1 VRDKPAGTPSV
12 RGWLGAAVGLLI
24 GVAILD
30 GQKAAAGNQFVI
42 AACLAVCAVVGWALA
57 RRNPAE

>member
-1 VRDKPAGTPSV
+1 MVTVAREWIG
-12 RGWLGAAVGLLI
+12 GAVGLLF

-42 AACLAVCAVVGWALA
+42 AACLAICAVVGWALA
-57 RRNPAE
+57 RRNPTE